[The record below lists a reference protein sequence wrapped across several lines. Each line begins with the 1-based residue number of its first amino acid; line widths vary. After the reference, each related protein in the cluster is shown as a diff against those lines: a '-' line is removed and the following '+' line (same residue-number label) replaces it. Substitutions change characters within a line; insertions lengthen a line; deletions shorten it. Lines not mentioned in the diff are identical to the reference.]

1 MHIRVIR
8 GQKPMKRISI
18 VLSIL
23 TSCCLAQQ
31 DPFGDGRGSGNHVER
46 DPFGDPGPPRDPG
59 PYVPPPN
66 IRVFLQYIEVAH
78 TDLTNLLEDGPSGA
92 VLHTRAMALVDKRAA
107 RIVDSAVFTFQSG
120 RRTSAESIRE
130 YIYPAEKEP
139 DSFGWNSGS
148 LSGSSF
154 PGIPS
159 LRLLASP
166 WWISWDTRNTGLTFD
181 FETPIIFSFDDPTI
195 NLRFLVEDVS
205 FSGLIPWMERR
216 DRWGDDSLRMPLFE
230 TRRVTQQLPL
240 QDGVYELASVIDP
253 LPRPPAPA
261 QSTKVLVFVRCEVPG

>member
-1 MHIRVIR
+1 
-8 GQKPMKRISI
+8 MKRITTI
-18 VLSIL
+18 LSIL

-66 IRVFLQYIEVAH
+66 IRVFLQSIEVAH
-78 TDLTNLLEDGPSGA
+78 TDLTTMMADAPSGA
-92 VLHTRAMALVDKRAA
+92 VIHARAMALVEKRAA

-120 RRTSAESIRE
+120 ERVSAESIRE
-130 YIYPAEKEP
+130 HIYPIDKDADFFRWNPEP
-139 DSFGWNSGS
+139 PGDP
-148 LSGSSF
+148 SF
-154 PGIPS
+154 PVTPS
-159 LRLLASP
+159 LRVLASP
-166 WWISWDTRNTGLTFD
+166 WWIYWDTRNTGLTFE
-181 FETPIIFSFDDPTI
+181 FETPIILPFDNPTI

-205 FSGLIPWMERR
+205 FSGLIPWMEQR

-240 QDGVYELASVIDP
+240 QDCVYELASVIDP

-261 QSTKVLVFVRCEVPG
+261 QSTKVLLFVRCEVPG